1 DDAYTGPLFT
11 LWEGLYRRS
20 TIPVGALC
28 VVYENPVRDLHGLCL
43 YVPYGTYTRRIVSGF
58 DL

>member
-1 DDAYTGPLFT
+1 MMPTQGPYLPCGRGCTGDLLS
-11 LWEGLYRRS
+11 LWV
-20 TIPVGALC
+20 PC
-28 VVYENPVRDLHGLCL
+28 WVYENPVRDLHGLCL